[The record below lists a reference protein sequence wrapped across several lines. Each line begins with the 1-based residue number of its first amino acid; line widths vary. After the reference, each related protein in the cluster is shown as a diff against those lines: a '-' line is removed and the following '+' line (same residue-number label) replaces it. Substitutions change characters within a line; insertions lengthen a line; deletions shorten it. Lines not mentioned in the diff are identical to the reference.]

1 MQLLDLTSATKRGA
15 EASEEQTLQIE
26 EAIQALEKLNPNKAA
41 LASPLLNGKW
51 ELVYTTSSSV
61 VGSSKPAFLR
71 PSGPIYQYIGE
82 CHGRHLL

>member
-1 MQLLDLTSATKRGA
+1 M
-15 EASEEQTLQIE
+15 
-26 EAIQALEKLNPNKAA
+26 QALEKVNPNKAA

-71 PSGPIYQYIGE
+71 PSGPIYQYIGMIKATY
-82 CHGRHLL
+82 RHPLAQHPSACFVALFLHTNLCTYSQV